1 MDLLPLIVVVAVVV
15 VVVGL
20 LFGSGMLA
28 NVGGQQVGVIE
39 RRYFGRPLPEGRV
52 VAMKGEIGIQARV
65 LQPGLHVLKPFLY
78 KVSKVPMLV
87 VPEDQVGLIESIDG
101 SALDPG
107 HIFARRVASHD
118 TFQDGEAFLR
128 NGGQKGPQVDILA
141 PGTYRINTYLF
152 RVTLQ
157 DAVII
162 AQGQVGTV
170 NARDGGAIQPGRLLA
185 RKTDGHQA
193 FQDGEA
199 FLANGGERGPQIE
212 VVLPGRYRINTALFR
227 IEVQPATIVQ
237 ANQVGLITAKDG
249 QPLPARELVAASI
262 TGHADFQD
270 ASAFLANGGQ
280 RGPQFDLLK
289 PGTYY
294 INPLMFEVKLDNVI
308 TVQRGEVAVLVSNV
322 GHEPDDIPDAERL
335 QGKERYVVPAGYRG
349 IQAEVAGP
357 GVYYLNRWAYI
368 AYLIPTTNIT
378 IDWADESG
386 TLTAEDAEAA
396 VAPTDPLTA
405 GQAPANRLTSSIAT
419 RRAQLFNP
427 LSVISREG
435 FEMRVGVKVV
445 IRVRPEQAP
454 LMVAKI
460 GSIENLI
467 DHVVHPMID
476 SSFRNQASSS
486 EAMNFM
492 QDRADEQAKAEE
504 RTREELEKYHVEC
517 VSVLISQIIL
527 PAELMDIHTR
537 RVIAAQQ
544 QDMYVEQQKSE
555 AKRIDTENTRAR
567 ADKQAEL
574 VSAQISVSVAEQT
587 KQRTIL
593 EAEGRARA
601 TVVEGEAEATK
612 VAAVGTA
619 TAEAYE
625 KQVAAVG
632 RGNLAG
638 IEVTKAIASAGLRI
652 TPDIQVTGEDG
663 GNGNG
668 IFNAF
673 IAQLLASNQAAA
685 AAGVAGAAAGAGTG
699 SGAASGAAASGATA
713 FVPATAGGAA
723 AAGTGFGSAGE
734 VVSPVVMV
742 EPAGTVDPST
752 IVLPASTDAGPDADP
767 GTGRGAVRR
776 RGRGPSA
783 G

>member
-1 MDLLPLIVVVAVVV
+1 
-15 VVVGL
+15 
-20 LFGSGMLA
+20 
-28 NVGGQQVGVIE
+28 VGG
-39 RRYFGRPLPEGRV
+39 P
-52 VAMKGEIGIQARV
+52 
-65 LQPGLHVLKPFLY
+65 
-78 KVSKVPMLV
+78 
-87 VPEDQVGLIESIDG
+87 
-101 SALDPG
+101 
-107 HIFARRVASHD
+107 
-118 TFQDGEAFLR
+118 
-128 NGGQKGPQVDILA
+128 
-141 PGTYRINTYLF
+141 
-152 RVTLQ
+152 
-157 DAVII
+157 
-162 AQGQVGTV
+162 
-170 NARDGGAIQPGRLLA
+170 DGGARGPVADREGRPGRPYVNRPSTL
-185 RKTDGHQA
+185 
-193 FQDGEA
+193 
-199 FLANGGERGPQIE
+199 
-212 VVLPGRYRINTALFR
+212 
-227 IEVQPATIVQ
+227 
-237 ANQVGLITAKDG
+237 
-249 QPLPARELVAASI
+249 
-262 TGHADFQD
+262 
-270 ASAFLANGGQ
+270 AFLANGGQ
-280 RGPQFDLLK
+280 RGPRFDLLK

-294 INPLMFEVKLDNVI
+294 VNPLMFEVKLDNVI

-322 GHEPDDIPDAERL
+322 GREPENIPDAERL
-335 QGKERYVVPAGYRG
+335 PGKERSVVPAGYRG

-386 TLTAEDAEAA
+386 TLTPDDAGNAA
-396 VAPTDPLTA
+396 MANIDPLTA
-405 GQAPANRLTSSIAT
+405 GQAPANRLTNAIAS

-527 PAELMDIHTR
+527 PQELMEIHTR

-544 QDMYVEQQKSE
+544 QDMFVEQQKSE

-567 ADKQAEL
+567 ADKQSEL

-601 TVVEGEAEATK
+601 TVVEGEAEATR

-632 RGNLAG
+632 RGNVAG
-638 IEVTKAIASAGLRI
+638 IEVTRAIAAAGLRS
-652 TPDIQVTGEDG
+652 TRTSRSPRAARTGG
-663 GNGNG
+663 QHRRVPGVHR
-668 IFNAF
+668 
-673 IAQLLASNQAAA
+673 A
-685 AAGVAGAAAGAGTG
+685 AAGGQ
-699 SGAASGAAASGATA
+699 
-713 FVPATAGGAA
+713 
-723 AAGTGFGSAGE
+723 
-734 VVSPVVMV
+734 
-742 EPAGTVDPST
+742 
-752 IVLPASTDAGPDADP
+752 P
-767 GTGRGAVRR
+767 GGRGVG
-776 RGRGPSA
+776 GRCPCPG
-783 G
+783 